1 MFGRIDS
8 EPLTTKVYRQI
19 MGMLKSGELDDYT
32 RLPSE
37 LDLANKIGVSVS
49 VARDAL
55 NIMDAEG
62 YITRKRGI
70 GSIINWEVIRTTCR
84 YDLLND
90 FQVMIKTAGY
100 RAKTELLSCKTVT
113 LDDGQEYLQ
122 ILKIIYADDQPAI
135 YIDDRMPVKLI
146 DGEYG
151 EADFKDQSIYDFI
164 QQRNMKIPEIQLVQL
179 NSRVGNDFSKKYLGV
194 GEKESYIEA
203 NERSFD
209 INQKLII
216 LSRLLIRDDL
226 VDLTILRKRRP
237 EEG

>member
-1 MFGRIDS
+1 MFKRIDS

-62 YITRKRGI
+62 YITRKRGV
-70 GSIINWEVIRTTCR
+70 GSIINWEVVRTTCR

-90 FQVMIKTAGY
+90 FQFMIETAGY
-100 RAKTELLSCKTVT
+100 QSRADLLSCKTVT
-113 LDDGQEYLQ
+113 LEDGLEYLQ
-122 ILKIIYADDQPAI
+122 VIKIIYADDQPAI
-135 YIDDRMPVKLI
+135 YIDDRMPVRFIK
-146 DGEYG
+146 DEFS
-151 EADFKDQSIYDFI
+151 EDDFKDQSIYEFI
-164 QQRNMKIPEIQLVQL
+164 ESRNMKIPEIQLVRL
-179 NSRVGNDFSKKYLGV
+179 KSRVGNDFSKKFLGV

-203 NERSFD
+203 DERAFD

-216 LSRLLIRDDL
+216 LSTLLIRDDI

-237 EEG
+237 EKE